1 MSTSAK
7 SKSSSKTTPKTRVR
21 LQKVIAQAGIASRRS
36 AEELI
41 QAGRVTLN
49 GETVLVLGTQMVPEV
64 DVLEVD
70 GERVRIAQARDQE
83 VYALYKP
90 KNCITSLHDP
100 QGRTTIREFFPKT
113 NRRLFPV
120 GRLDYDA
127 EGLILVTND
136 GELANQLMHPKFKVW
151 KSYFV
156 KVKGRVEDAQL
167 APIRRGITLEE
178 RRRQPAKVKVL
189 HFINDKTWLEVSLR
203 EGTNQQIK
211 KMLLRVGYPVLKIK
225 RFRIGTLTLGEMNP
239 GESRRLSQDERDAL
253 LTATS

>member
-1 MSTSAK
+1 MILEGIVSLNGQTVAELGQRMVPGRDHLVVDGK
-7 SKSSSKTTPKTRVR
+7 KVR
-21 LQKVIAQAGIASRRS
+21 L
-36 AEELI
+36 
-41 QAGRVTLN
+41 
-49 GETVLVLGTQMVPEV
+49 PEV
-64 DVLEVD
+64 
-70 GERVRIAQARDQE
+70 GQRK

-225 RFRIGTLTLGEMNP
+225 RFRVGTLTLGEMNP
-239 GESRRLSQDERDAL
+239 GESRRLSQNERDAL

>member
-1 MSTSAK
+1 MTTSAE
-7 SKSSSKTTPKTRVR
+7 SQPPSTDMPPIRVR
-21 LQKVIAQAGIASRRS
+21 IQKVIAQAGITSRRS
-36 AEELI
+36 AEGLI
-41 QAGRVTLN
+41 EAGRVTLN
-49 GETVLVLGTQMVPEV
+49 GETVSTLGTQMTPGV

-70 GERVRIAQARDQE
+70 GERVRMPQPKDQV

-127 EGLILVTND
+127 EGLIFVTND

-156 KVKGRVEDAQL
+156 KVRGKVEDARL
-167 APIRRGITLEE
+167 APLRRGITLE
-178 RRRQPAKVKVL
+178 RRQHQPVKVKVL
-189 HFINDKTWLEVSLR
+189 HFVNDKTWLEVSLR

-211 KMLLRVGYPVLKIK
+211 KMLLRVGYRVLKIK
-225 RFRIGTLTLGEMNP
+225 RFRIGRLTLGEMSP

>member
-1 MSTSAK
+1 MTAPTKPKSSAK
-7 SKSSSKTTPKTRVR
+7 TTSELRVR
-21 LQKVIAQAGIASRRS
+21 IQKVIAQAGIASRRS
-36 AEELI
+36 AEGLI
-41 QAGRVTLN
+41 EAGRVTLN
-49 GETVLVLGTQMVPEV
+49 GETVLALGTQMVPGV

-70 GERVRIAQARDQE
+70 GERVRIAQAKDQV

-100 QGRTTIREFFPKT
+100 QGRTTIREFFPKS

-127 EGLILVTND
+127 EGLILITND
-136 GELANQLMHPKFKVW
+136 GELANQLMNPKFKVW

-156 KVKGRVEDAQL
+156 KVKGKVEDAQM
-167 APIRRGITLEE
+167 APLRRGITLEG
-178 RRRQPAKVKVL
+178 RRHRPAKVKTL
-189 HFINDKTWLEVSLR
+189 HFINDKTWLEVSLQ

-211 KMLLRVGYPVLKIK
+211 KMLQRVGYPVLKIK
-225 RFRIGTLTLGEMNP
+225 RFRIGTLTLGEMNS

-253 LTATS
+253 LTAAS

>member
-1 MSTSAK
+1 
-7 SKSSSKTTPKTRVR
+7 
-21 LQKVIAQAGIASRRS
+21 
-36 AEELI
+36 
-41 QAGRVTLN
+41 
-49 GETVLVLGTQMVPEV
+49 
-64 DVLEVD
+64 
-70 GERVRIAQARDQE
+70 
-83 VYALYKP
+83 
-90 KNCITSLHDP
+90 
-100 QGRTTIREFFPKT
+100 
-113 NRRLFPV
+113 
-120 GRLDYDA
+120 
-127 EGLILVTND
+127 
-136 GELANQLMHPKFKVW
+136 MHPKFKVW